1 MIFEQESDPK
11 TLLSKIENLPLV
23 SPFDL
28 TYILAALNR
37 IIKAQTS
44 GIFLNI
50 ENRLVY
56 IATYG
61 KNDHI
66 LLFQSLLEEESVEGY
81 IFKNNDALIPKSLE
95 FEYFKPNSSSAI
107 SVMPITIVGTPIVSG
122 NKTIGGIIAFNREK
136 NTLFTTDDLKILKS
150 LSLKIGEFLDKNRNK
165 FQFFE
170 KKLFLINKTIIE
182 SFPFPFFLT
191 NTTGKIEN
199 FSEKTKNVLKRVDI
213 LGKDIF
219 EIIKITKNTG
229 EEVDL
234 KVIFEEVA
242 TKATERTLKNVMINN
257 NFEEI
262 YNLTIKYINPDRMIH
277 NILFYFI
284 NTEDINEEKQ
294 KIVTN
299 LSHELRT
306 PMTAI
311 LGSVQILLSDF
322 EGTELTPTQKEFLT
336 ILKNETERFSTIFST
351 ILDYK
356 ESSDLLGLKEE
367 EIDLSKLLIEIGNI
381 FTIKILKKDIF
392 FKLSNFDSEL
402 LIRADSNAIKH
413 IFHQLI
419 DNAIKFSPDG
429 GKVEIIYEGTRLVE
443 NKWKKIISIEDEGP
457 GIPNEIKSKIF
468 EPFQRDDEKVH
479 TKIGT
484 GLGLTIVKEI
494 LDTVGGHIE
503 IKDREPKGTKVT
515 ILL

>member
-11 TLLSKIENLPLV
+11 NLLPKIENLPLV

-44 GIFLNI
+44 GIFINI

-56 IATYG
+56 VATYG
-61 KNDHI
+61 KNDHL

-81 IFKNNDALIPKSLE
+81 IFKNNDVLIPKSLE
-95 FEYFKPNSSSAI
+95 FEYFKPNSSSAT
-107 SVMPITIVGTPIVSG
+107 SVMPITIVGTPITSV

-136 NTLFTTDDLKILKS
+136 NTLFTSDDLKILKS
-150 LSLKIGEFLDKNRNK
+150 ISLKIGEFVEQNRNK
-165 FQFFE
+165 FQLFE

-182 SFPFPFFLT
+182 SFPFPFLLT
-191 NTTGKIEN
+191 NTTGKVEN
-199 FSEKTKNVLKRVDI
+199 FSEKTKSVLKRVDI

-219 EIIKITKNTG
+219 EVIKITKNNG

-234 KVIFEEVA
+234 KAVLEEVA
-242 TKATERTLKNVMINN
+242 TKTTERILKNVRINN

-322 EGTELTPTQKEFLT
+322 DGTELTPTQKEFLT

-367 EIDLSKLLIEIGNI
+367 EIDLSKLLIEVGNV
-381 FTIKILKKDIF
+381 FTMKILKKDIF

-402 LIRADSNAIKH
+402 FIRADSNAIKH

-419 DNAIKFSPDG
+419 DNAIKFSPEG
-429 GKVEIIYEGTRLVE
+429 GKVEIIYEGTKLVE

-457 GIPNEIKSKIF
+457 GIPNEIKSEIF

-479 TKIGT
+479 SKIGT

-494 LDTVGGHIE
+494 LDTVGGYIE